1 MVRHSVLSSVTL
13 TVPCIAPVATA
24 YCDWLGYHI
33 TAEGRV
39 SDRLAES
46 WDAPATIGSRWVE
59 LRAAAETQ
67 CVLRLVERPAH
78 AGFAPLLHH
87 GWNANE
93 ILCTDPI
100 DLAERFSEPGSP
112 FRVIGAPQALDSNPR
127 IVALQALGPA
137 GELNYFTR
145 LPPEGGSLIKTP
157 ARTPVDRSFIVVLGG
172 PDLEQ
177 MQAFY
182 RDTLG
187 LTVSPRFGSVVAV
200 LNAAH
205 DLPPDTRTPLSL
217 VALSSSYAL
226 ELDEYPASATPR
238 PCRPGD
244 LPPGIAMV
252 GLSATA
258 LTGATLPWRTPPAL
272 RAGDAPH
279 AGLYAGLMVGAAAER
294 IEVIAS
300 D

>member
-1 MVRHSVLSSVTL
+1 MRQTVLSSVTL
-13 TVPCIAPVATA
+13 TAPSIAPIAAA
-24 YCDWLGYHI
+24 YCDWLGYQ
-33 TAEGRV
+33 TVAEGRV
-39 SDRLAES
+39 TVRLAES
-46 WDAPATIGSRWVE
+46 WDAPVTLGSPWIE
-59 LRAAAETQ
+59 LRASAEAQ
-67 CVLRLVERPAH
+67 CVLRLVERPPYP
-78 AGFAPLLHH
+78 GFAPLLHH

-93 ILCTDPI
+93 ILCADPV
-100 DLAERFSEPGSP
+100 DLAERFSQPGSP
-112 FRVIGAPQALDSNPR
+112 FRVIGAPQPLDSNPR

-182 RDTLG
+182 GDTLG
-187 LTVSPRFGSVVAV
+187 LKVSPRFGSVVAV

-205 DLPPDTRTPLSL
+205 DLPGDTPTPLSL
-217 VALSSSYAL
+217 VALSSSYAI
-226 ELDEYPASATPR
+226 ELDEYPASARAR

-252 GLSATA
+252 GLSTTTHSAQSM
-258 LTGATLPWRTPPAL
+258 PWRTPPAL
-272 RAGDAPH
+272 RSGDDPH
-279 AGLYAGLMVGAAAER
+279 ADLYAGLIVGAAAER

-300 D
+300 G

>member
-1 MVRHSVLSSVTL
+1 
-13 TVPCIAPVATA
+13 
-24 YCDWLGYHI
+24 
-33 TAEGRV
+33 
-39 SDRLAES
+39 
-46 WDAPATIGSRWVE
+46 
-59 LRAAAETQ
+59 
-67 CVLRLVERPAH
+67 
-78 AGFAPLLHH
+78 LHH

-100 DLAERFSEPGSP
+100 DLAERFSQPESP

-272 RAGDAPH
+272 RAGDDPH

-294 IEVIAS
+294 IEVTAS

>member
-1 MVRHSVLSSVTL
+1 MVRHSVLASVTL

-24 YCDWLGYHI
+24 YCDWLGYQI

-39 SDRLAES
+39 TVRLAES

-59 LRAAAETQ
+59 LRAAADTQ
-67 CVLRLVERPAH
+67 CVLRWVERPAY

-93 ILCTDPI
+93 ILCADPL
-100 DLAERFSEPGSP
+100 DLAERFSQPGSP

-187 LTVSPRFGSVVAV
+187 LTVLPRFGSVVAV

-205 DLPPDTRTPLSL
+205 DLPRDTRTPLSL
-217 VALSSSYAL
+217 VALSSSDAL
-226 ELDEYPASATPR
+226 ELDEYPASATAR

-252 GLSATA
+252 GLCATA
-258 LTGATLPWRTPPAL
+258 LTGASLLWRTPPTL
-272 RAGDAPH
+272 RARDDPH
-279 AGLYAGLMVGAAAER
+279 AGLHVGLIVGAAAER
-294 IEVIAS
+294 IEVIVS
-300 D
+300 G

>member
-1 MVRHSVLSSVTL
+1 MRQSVLLSVTL
-13 TVPCIAPVATA
+13 TVPNIALVATA
-24 YCDWLGYHI
+24 YCDWLGYQI
-33 TAEGRV
+33 VAEGRV
-39 SDRLAES
+39 TARLADS
-46 WDAPATIGSRWVE
+46 WEAPSTIGSRWVE
-59 LRAAAETQ
+59 LRAVAETQ
-67 CVLRLVERPAH
+67 CVLRLVERPAY

-100 DLAERFSEPGSP
+100 DLAERFSLPESP

-172 PDLEQ
+172 PDLGQ

-187 LTVSPRFGSVVAV
+187 LTVSPRFDSVVDV

-205 DLPPDTRTPLSL
+205 DLPRHTRTPLSL

-226 ELDEYPASATPR
+226 EIDEYPEGTTAR

-252 GLSATA
+252 GLSAAAFTRE
-258 LTGATLPWRTPPAL
+258 TLPWRSPPTL
-272 RAGDAPH
+272 RANDDPH
-279 AGLYAGLMVGAAAER
+279 AGLHAGLIIGAAGER
-294 IEVIAS
+294 IEVVAT

>member
-1 MVRHSVLSSVTL
+1 VRQGVLSSVTL
-13 TVPCIAPVATA
+13 TVPSIAPVAAA
-24 YCDWLGYHI
+24 YCDWLGYQ
-33 TAEGRV
+33 TVAEGRV
-39 SDRLAES
+39 TARLAES
-46 WDAPATIGSRWVE
+46 WDAPLTVGSRWAE

-67 CVLRLVERPAH
+67 CVLRLVERPSYP
-78 AGFAPLLHH
+78 GFAPLLHH

-93 ILCTDPI
+93 ILCADPV
-100 DLAERFSEPGSP
+100 DLAERFSQPGSP

-157 ARTPVDRSFIVVLGG
+157 ARSPVDRSFIVVLGG
-172 PDLEQ
+172 PDLGQ
-177 MQAFY
+177 MQTFY

-205 DLPPDTRTPLSL
+205 DLPGDTRTPLSL
-217 VALSSSYAL
+217 VALSSSYAI
-226 ELDEYPASATPR
+226 ELDEYPASATAR

-252 GLSATA
+252 GLSTTA
-258 LTGATLPWRTPPAL
+258 HTAQALPWRRPPTL
-272 RAGDAPH
+272 RDSEAPH
-279 AGLYAGLMVGAAAER
+279 AGLYAGLIVGAAAER
-294 IEVIAS
+294 IELVAPI
-300 D
+300 